1 MGLRFD
7 VDTLVDEQKLGLFN
21 FNLFLWSFLAMFAD
35 GYDLQVMAF
44 AAPELVRVWHIPPA
58 ELRLALVASLLGIVF
73 GALLLGYV
81 GDRFGRRRAIVL
93 GCLTYGVTTL
103 AMLAVGNADQAALLR
118 FFTGVGLGGLMPN
131 TIALNAELSPK
142 RWRATLIVLMF
153 LGITLGSVL
162 PGAVTATL
170 VDRHGWQILF
180 LIGGLAPLAIAAGVA
195 LFLPES
201 IKLLAGHPGRRFEL
215 LRTARRLRSQ
225 LHVPDDADFHIVRTA
240 AAAGTGLRQIYAPGL
255 APISALLWALF
266 ATALLTNFFLNSW
279 LPLIFTQ
286 SGLAWHEA
294 ALAATWYH
302 IGATL
307 GGIVVSLVL
316 DRFGILII
324 AVLFA
329 LAAPCIA
336 AIGLPGH
343 SFAVLAT
350 LLALSGFTVVGSIFG
365 INATAGMLYATE
377 FRSKGVGWA
386 FAFGRVGSI
395 AGILLGGALVAR
407 KLPMPELFLAPAIPM
422 LVGTAAA
429 VAMIVFA
436 YRRFGG
442 FKVDDR
448 PATVTQT
455 SASTAAGSSR
465 YS

>member
-7 VDTLVDEQKLGLFN
+7 VDALVDEQKLGLFN

-35 GYDLQVMAF
+35 GYDLQVLAF

-73 GALLLGYV
+73 GALFLGYV

-103 AMLAVGNADQAALLR
+103 AVLAAHDANQVALLR
-118 FFTGVGLGGLMPN
+118 FVTGVGLGGLMPN
-131 TIALNAELSPK
+131 TIALNSELSPK

-170 VDRHGWQILF
+170 VDRHGWKILF

-201 IKLLAGHPGRRFEL
+201 IKLLVGRPERRAEL
-215 LRTARRLRSQ
+215 LRTARRLRPA
-225 LHVPDDADFHIVRTA
+225 LRIPDDAEFQVVRTA
-240 AAAGTGLRQIYAPGL
+240 AAAGTGLRQIYGPGL
-255 APISALLWALF
+255 APITALIWALI
-266 ATALLTNFFLNSW
+266 ATVLLSNFFLNSW
-279 LPLIFTQ
+279 LPLIFTEN
-286 SGLAWHEA
+286 GLHPREA

-307 GGIVVSLVL
+307 GGIVVSLAL
-316 DRFGILII
+316 DRFGIVII

-350 LLALSGFTVVGSIFG
+350 LLALSGFTVVGAIFG
-365 INATAGMLYATE
+365 INATTGILYATE
-377 FRSKGVGWA
+377 YRSKGVGWA

-395 AGILLGGALVAR
+395 TGILLGGALVAR
-407 KLPMPELFLAPAIPM
+407 KLPMPQLFLAPAIPM
-422 LVGTAAA
+422 LIGTAAA
-429 VAMIVFA
+429 VALAVFC

-455 SASTAAGSSR
+455 SASTA
-465 YS
+465 